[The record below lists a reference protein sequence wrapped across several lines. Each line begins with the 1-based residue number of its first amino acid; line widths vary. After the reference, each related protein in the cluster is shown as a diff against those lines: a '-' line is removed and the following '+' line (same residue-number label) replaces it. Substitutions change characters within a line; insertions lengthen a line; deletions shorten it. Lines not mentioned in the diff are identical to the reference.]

1 MDDCMGSFFDER
13 LNERYGERLIPGK
26 RHSKRH
32 GGRPGGRFYCMGDFR
47 VSDIVS
53 DLVGKFL
60 VSDDMGDIGEK
71 ILVRDCMGDIVGK
84 FLEGDGMGDFAKR
97 LRYANFCMGDHLLF
111 VSDLLRRLYE
121 RLAEQVAVRLVG
133 E

>member
-1 MDDCMGSFFDER
+1 MGSFFDER

-32 GGRPGGRFYCMGDFR
+32 TLVGDFIVWATFR

-53 DLVGKFL
+53 DLV
-60 VSDDMGDIGEK
+60 EK
-71 ILVRDCMGDIVGK
+71 ILVGDCMGDIVGK
-84 FLEGDGMGDFAKR
+84 FLVGDCMGDCAKR